1 MNREQ
6 FEHSIRAAGAVL
18 GVTDLLVI
26 GSQALHASLSG
37 NLPDEASRSV
47 EVDVAVFED
56 TNARGADLID
66 GSIGEASMF
75 HSTFGYYVHGVT
87 ETTALL
93 PVGWRERLVRF
104 ATPATSGV
112 VAWCLEP
119 HDLWISKA
127 IAGRDKDLEF
137 CGALLRLDLVTR
149 NDLSLRLADISG
161 IDERVRTLV
170 QARIDRP

>member
-75 HSTFGYYVHGVT
+75 HSTFGYYVHGVA
-87 ETTALL
+87 ETTAIL

-161 IDERVRTLV
+161 IDEQVRTLV

>member
-47 EVDVAVFED
+47 EVNVAVFED

-75 HSTFGYYVHGVT
+75 H
-87 ETTALL
+87 
-93 PVGWRERLVRF
+93 
-104 ATPATSGV
+104 
-112 VAWCLEP
+112 
-119 HDLWISKA
+119 
-127 IAGRDKDLEF
+127 
-137 CGALLRLDLVTR
+137 ALLRLDLVTR

-161 IDERVRTLV
+161 IDERARTLV

>member
-6 FEHSIRAAGAVL
+6 FEHTIRAAGAVL
-18 GVTDLLVI
+18 GVTDLVVI
-26 GSQALHASLSG
+26 ESQALHASVAGS
-37 NLPDEASRSV
+37 LPEEASRSV

-56 TNARGADLID
+56 TDTRGADLID

-75 HSTFGYYVHGVT
+75 HSTFGYYAHGVA
-87 ETTALL
+87 ETTAIL
-93 PVGWRERLVRF
+93 PEGWRKRLVRF
-104 ATPATSGV
+104 ESPATSGV

-137 CGALLRLDLVTR
+137 CSAMLRLSVVNREDLV
-149 NDLSLRLADISG
+149 LRLAGVAS
-161 IDERVRTLV
+161 IDERVRALV
-170 QARIDRP
+170 RARIARD